1 VKILHFKEG
10 KMNIRLL
17 GASTLLAALTLTS
30 TFVGDAGAQ
39 ITINIPNFPKIKKG
53 PKPTPTPEPVVTTS
67 TTTSSST
74 DPDNGSSVTRGDES
88 SSTVP
93 AKKGC
98 EDDIVF
104 QVHNENI
111 TKTIEQALDYTA
123 GSRDYYVQDFND
135 NHNEYLKAALSPSKR
150 KEYIDRWKDPV
161 LGKCFNDRLNAL
173 EAAAAKTIGSYKPIG
188 YTLGT
193 PAEKAALRAAVTDIA
208 QATVHSVGIK
218 DNTWKIVYNDLGI
231 PRGRKKLGKL
241 WLKYPQNK
249 YCTIV
254 WANVWQPYAGGGTYG
269 ASERDFIAWEF
280 AGCPTGK

>member
-1 VKILHFKEG
+1 
-10 KMNIRLL
+10 MSIRLL
-17 GASTLLAALTLTS
+17 GVATLLTVAMQMSA
-30 TFVGDAGAQ
+30 FVSGASAQ
-39 ITINIPNFPKIKKG
+39 ITINIPSFPKIKKE
-53 PKPTPTPEPVVTTS
+53 PKPTPTPPPAATTGS
-67 TTTSSST
+67 NMDSDS
-74 DPDNGSSVTRGDES
+74 GSSVTPADES
-88 SSTVP
+88 SSVAP
-93 AKKGC
+93 GKKGC
-98 EDDIVF
+98 NDDVVF

-111 TKTIEQALDYTA
+111 TKTIEDATNYTP

-135 NHNEYLKAALSPSKR
+135 GHNEYLKAALSPSKR
-150 KEYIDRWKDPV
+150 KEYVERWKDPV
-161 LGKCFNDRLNAL
+161 LGKCIDDRLNDL
-173 EAAAAKTIGSYKPIG
+173 EAAAAKTIGSYKPTG

-208 QATVHSVGIK
+208 NATVHSVGVR
-218 DNTWKIVYNDLGI
+218 DNVWKIVYNNIGI

-280 AGCPTGK
+280 AGCPAGK

>member
-1 VKILHFKEG
+1 
-10 KMNIRLL
+10 MSIRLL
-17 GASTLLAALTLTS
+17 GVAALLTVAMQMS
-30 TFVGDAGAQ
+30 AFVSGASAQ
-39 ITINIPNFPKIKKG
+39 ITINIPNFPKIKKQ

-67 TTTSSST
+67 EEVSASDSGSTAESNDERSSAT
-74 DPDNGSSVTRGDES
+74 
-88 SSTVP
+88 P

-98 EDDIVF
+98 DDDVVF

-111 TKTIEQALDYTA
+111 TKTIEDATNYTP

-150 KEYIDRWKDPV
+150 KEYVEKWKDPV
-161 LGKCFNDRLNAL
+161 LGKCIDARLNDL
-173 EAAAAKTIGSYKPIG
+173 EAAAAKTIGGYKPTG

-208 QATVHSVGIK
+208 NATVHSVGIK
-218 DNTWKIVYNDLGI
+218 DNTWKIVYNNIGI

-241 WLKYPQNK
+241 WLKYPNNK

-280 AGCPTGK
+280 AGCPAGK

>member
-1 VKILHFKEG
+1 
-10 KMNIRLL
+10 MSIRLF
-17 GASTLLAALTLTS
+17 GAATLLTAAMLVS
-30 TFVGDAGAQ
+30 VFASDASAQ
-39 ITINIPNFPKIKKG
+39 ITINIPSFPKIRKQ
-53 PKPTPTPEPVVTTS
+53 PKPTPTPEPVN
-67 TTTSSST
+67 TTT
-74 DPDNGSSVTRGDES
+74 DEVS
-88 SSTVP
+88 ASDSGTTADSGEDRPP
-93 AKKGC
+93 AAPVKKGC
-98 EDDIVF
+98 EDDVVF

-111 TKTIEQALDYTA
+111 TKTIEDAA
-123 GSRDYYVQDFND
+123 NFRPGSRDYYVQDFND
-135 NHNEYLKAALSPSKR
+135 GHNEYLKAALSPSKR
-150 KEYIDRWKDPV
+150 KEYVDKWKDPV
-161 LGKCFNDRLNAL
+161 LGKCIDARLNDL
-173 EAAAAKTIGSYKPIG
+173 EAAAAKTIGGYKPTG

-218 DNTWKIVYNDLGI
+218 DNTWKIVYNDYGI

-241 WLKYPQNK
+241 WLKYPHNK